1 MTDQTPAQQLTTA
14 IRAHIGDAKPATDD
28 LLIALAETISSRREH
43 AHPTW
48 EDLFCAN
55 LDAWSGE
62 RVGVLLRR
70 LVDAI
75 DERDRAREIAV
86 ALEQQNARLLAALRA
101 IAALMECGC
110 TTDDCPSHIARAAI
124 QEADRG

>member
-1 MTDQTPAQQLTTA
+1 MADQTPEQQ
-14 IRAHIGDAKPATDD
+14 PTDQAEPTRCPVAECEETVD
-28 LLIALAETISSRREH
+28 YIALLDHLYADH
-43 AHPTW
+43 
-48 EDLFCAN
+48 
-55 LDAWSGE
+55 DAWE
-62 RVGVLLRR
+62 LCTAVAD
-70 LVDAI
+70 LVAVRDDAW
-75 DERDRAREIAV
+75 DGRDRAREIAV